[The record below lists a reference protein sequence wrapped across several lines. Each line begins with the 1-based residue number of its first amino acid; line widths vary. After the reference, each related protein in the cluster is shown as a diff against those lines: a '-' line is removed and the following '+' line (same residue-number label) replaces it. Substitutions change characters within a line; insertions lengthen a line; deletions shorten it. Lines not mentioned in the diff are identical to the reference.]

1 MEGDDNNKLG
11 HSGMSKKSYWIVA
24 VIFVGVVL
32 VAFGGYFIW
41 NMSVEGELEA
51 SLASTMRGLTSLFI
65 QSDDGQKEIISFQSQ
80 KDAIS
85 PSQSAA
91 TSSPSE
97 DILPVAPSLEA
108 KTKSKTENNNSAKLT
123 PPTQTTT
130 PPRVFISELTSGIKS
145 STDDEFIE
153 IYNPTGQ
160 VIDLSGLYIK
170 RKATSS
176 STAGNLISKSSGIFN
191 GHSIAPHGF
200 FLVASKAYSGNI
212 AADVFY
218 SQNTIFL
225 ADNGDVVT
233 LYDKTD
239 NMVDEIS
246 YSALTRGKSWE
257 RKAIIGGSCVSPQ
270 GAGELLGNGC
280 DTGGADD
287 FVIRDIPNPQNSG
300 SNPEM

>member
-51 SLASTMRGLTSLFI
+51 SLASTMRGFVSLFI

-130 PPRVFISELTSGIKS
+130 P
-145 STDDEFIE
+145 
-153 IYNPTGQ
+153 
-160 VIDLSGLYIK
+160 
-170 RKATSS
+170 
-176 STAGNLISKSSGIFN
+176 
-191 GHSIAPHGF
+191 
-200 FLVASKAYSGNI
+200 
-212 AADVFY
+212 
-218 SQNTIFL
+218 
-225 ADNGDVVT
+225 
-233 LYDKTD
+233 
-239 NMVDEIS
+239 
-246 YSALTRGKSWE
+246 
-257 RKAIIGGSCVSPQ
+257 
-270 GAGELLGNGC
+270 
-280 DTGGADD
+280 
-287 FVIRDIPNPQNSG
+287 
-300 SNPEM
+300 